1 MLQYALMVIK
11 TKIYQENKTK
21 VLLTAISA
29 WVLALATLASSTD
42 LSRISRQPVVVNF
55 ARPTYAYANAD
66 ENIWAR
72 NDSEN
77 ETVHLPTKF
86 DIGLQMA
93 TVGGRK

>member
-1 MLQYALMVIK
+1 M
-11 TKIYQENKTK
+11 T
-21 VLLTAISA
+21 
-29 WVLALATLASSTD
+29 LATLASSTD
-42 LSRISRQPVVVNF
+42 ASRYMRQPVTVNF
-55 ARPTYAYANAD
+55 MKPAYAYANAD
-66 ENIWAR
+66 ESLWAR